1 MDSLVNLIRENIS
14 SFIDDLGYEIYH
26 IEYVN
31 ELGHNY
37 LRVMITHED
46 INEKITVK
54 DCEIVAKTINFI
66 IDSLEINDKFF
77 LEVSSPGINRKLYT
91 LKQMKDAINKVVC
104 VRLSKS
110 FEGVKKYIGILVNV
124 NDHGIKVKV
133 ENRELEF
140 DLNMIKNINLEEIS

>member
-14 SFIDDLGYEIYH
+14 SSIDDLGYEIYH

-54 DCEIVAKTINFI
+54 DCEIVAK
-66 IDSLEINDKFF
+66 L
-77 LEVSSPGINRKLYT
+77 
-91 LKQMKDAINKVVC
+91 
-104 VRLSKS
+104 
-110 FEGVKKYIGILVNV
+110 
-124 NDHGIKVKV
+124 
-133 ENRELEF
+133 
-140 DLNMIKNINLEEIS
+140 